1 MLFTSCISLLLIS
14 TTPDAATVS
23 RMPDAASL
31 ARYHEV
37 FASEPHV
44 AGTPGDARTIE
55 RLVAEFR
62 AMGVGA
68 DGAQLE
74 GFEVEIQEFFP
85 LLARPVKAR
94 LEIVAPAELLP
105 QAPAAGGRRGV
116 LSLGVTEPNLAIDP
130 ATAHPDLDIAWNAW
144 SGSGIAEAGVVYVNY
159 GRKEDFERLPSL
171 GIDPR
176 GKIAIARYGGNFRGY
191 KAKFAEAAG
200 CVGLVIFTDPADS
213 GSTRG
218 KTWPDG
224 GGWANP
230 ECIQRGSLVTLPY
243 VGDPLTPG
251 VFASKDA
258 RRLDPSRGRLPLIP
272 VQPIGYGAAQQILA
286 RMKGPEAP
294 EDWRGG
300 LACGYRLS
308 DDALRLRLEIE
319 QTREIARTANVIA
332 RLRGATR
339 PDEEVIVGA
348 HHDAWCFGAADPLAG
363 TICMLESARNFC
375 DLARRG
381 ERPDRTLV
389 FCAWGAEEYGIFGS
403 TEFVERDPDGL
414 ARRAVAYINLD
425 MAAMGLKPGAG
436 VSPTLRARVDAAIA
450 AAPGPRGEGSARDA
464 WGKAANG
471 SPSYGDLGGG
481 SDHVGFWCHVG
492 VPSVSLSAGGSEGAS
507 YHSNYD
513 TVAWYRSVVG
523 DDYAA
528 ARLVTGIAS
537 AMVAEFA
544 DASAAQVSATA
555 LVRDAAMQA
564 RRLEQLAG
572 ERAWTEGAAELATLA
587 QAFEALGPS
596 AVAFDAAHAA
606 ALEGRDAS
614 TVQSASVA
622 QLVRLWHHRDGLAG
636 RPWFRNLYAATD
648 RNSGY
653 GTSSWPL
660 LREAIED
667 RRPSDPASLERGERA
682 LRAYQTVLER
692 IADILA
698 VGPAGAATAPGR
710 GGAIAPRPAG
720 DARGTGASGPPAAA
734 PGGR

>member
-1 MLFTSCISLLLIS
+1 MTSVACLTLLLLAAP
-14 TTPDAATVS
+14 PDAAAVS
-23 RMPDAASL
+23 RMPNAANL
-31 ARYHEV
+31 ARVHELL
-37 FASEPHV
+37 ASEPHV

-62 AMGVGA
+62 AMGISE
-68 DGAQLE
+68 DGTPLE
-74 GFEVEIQEFFP
+74 GFEVEVQEFFP
-85 LLARPVKAR
+85 LLARPVRAK

-105 QAPAAGGRRGV
+105 QAQPSAPGARRGV
-116 LSLGVTEPNLAIDP
+116 LALGVTEPNLAIDP

-144 SGSGIAEAGVVYVNY
+144 SGSGVAEAGVVYVNY
-159 GRKEDFERLPSL
+159 GRKEDFEQLASL
-171 GIDPR
+171 GVDPR
-176 GKIAIARYGGNFRGY
+176 GKIALARYGGNFRGY

-213 GSTRG
+213 GDKRG

-230 ECIQRGSLVTLPY
+230 ECIQRGSLITLPY

-251 VFASKDA
+251 VFASEGA
-258 RRLDPSRGRLPLIP
+258 RRLDESMLRLPKIP
-272 VQPIGYGAAQQILA
+272 VQPIGYGAAAQILA

-294 EDWRGG
+294 EAWRGG
-300 LACGYRLS
+300 LPCGYRLT
-308 DDALRLRLEIE
+308 DDALRLRMEVE
-319 QTREIARTANVIA
+319 QTREVTRTANVIA
-332 RLRGATR
+332 RLRGATL

-375 DLARRG
+375 ELARRG

-403 TEFVERDPDGL
+403 SEFVERDAEGL

-450 AAPGPRGEGSARDA
+450 AAPGARGEGSALDA
-464 WGKAANG
+464 WGRGADG

-481 SDHVGFWCHVG
+481 SDHVAFWCHAG
-492 VPSVSLSAGGSEGAS
+492 IPSIALSAGGGEGTS

-523 DDYAA
+523 DDYAS
-528 ARLVTGIAS
+528 ARLVTGITS
-537 AMVAEFA
+537 AMVAELA
-544 DASAAQVSATA
+544 GRERPPISALA
-555 LVRDAAMQA
+555 LVRDAAIQA
-564 RRLEQLAG
+564 RRIEK
-572 ERAWTEGAAELATLA
+572 LATERGWASGSSDLA
-587 QAFEALGPS
+587 SLARSFEELGPA
-596 AVAFDAAHAA
+596 AVDFDAALESGAA
-606 ALEGRDAS
+606 DPNAAR
-614 TVQSASVA
+614 
-622 QLVRLWHHRDGLAG
+622 QLVRVWHHRDGLRG

-653 GTSSWPL
+653 GTSGWPL
-660 LREAIED
+660 LREAVED
-667 RRPSDPASLERGERA
+667 FRPDDPATVTRCEKALGEYR
-682 LRAYQTVLER
+682 TVLGR
-692 IADILA
+692 VRDILSPRPEGDGA
-698 VGPAGAATAPGR
+698 RTATERTRSGAASTPEIPPAG
-710 GGAIAPRPAG
+710 GG
-720 DARGTGASGPPAAA
+720 
-734 PGGR
+734 